1 MDDGHLGYIKKLI
14 KKLCSS
20 LFPSGKI
27 LSKREVKNEKTE
39 NEVILEGVH
48 SQK

>member
-14 KKLCSS
+14 KKPCSS
-20 LFPSGKI
+20 LFPSGQI
-27 LSKREVKNEKTE
+27 LAKREVKNEKIK

-48 SQK
+48 RQK